1 MLLLVLDPV
10 VVKSQT
16 IKIAWRLP
24 NYCNVSS
31 QRNNLMKSLN
41 MNTFNLN
48 LLSINIYQT
57 TGKHPVITVWVI
69 NYDIKPSKG
78 SSQSVVHNIR
88 LEKVLLARL
97 RFGYKMITHS
107 YLLNREEQPLSNLFT
122 VRHILLECV
131 IFSNV
136 RNKYYHVDAIK

>member
-57 TGKHPVITVWVI
+57 TGKHPVITVWII
-69 NYDIKPSKG
+69 NS
-78 SSQSVVHNIR
+78 
-88 LEKVLLARL
+88 
-97 RFGYKMITHS
+97 M
-107 YLLNREEQPLSNLFT
+107 LLNQVKGHLNQ
-122 VRHILLECV
+122 
-131 IFSNV
+131 
-136 RNKYYHVDAIK
+136 